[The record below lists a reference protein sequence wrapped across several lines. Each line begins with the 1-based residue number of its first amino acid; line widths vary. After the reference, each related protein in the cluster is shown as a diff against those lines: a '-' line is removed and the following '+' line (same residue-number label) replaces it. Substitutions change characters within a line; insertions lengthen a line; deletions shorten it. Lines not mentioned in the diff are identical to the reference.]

1 MDEAQYRP
9 CRFADKLH
17 SQRNTFKN
25 ILKIKNLHD
34 LEVFVSAAEQGSL
47 SAAAR
52 QLDLSPALASACL
65 KRLEGEL
72 GSPLM
77 VRSTRSLRLTLEGE
91 RLLPAA
97 RLALSGLRNAV
108 EEIATGRRIV
118 RDHLQISMPSDLGRN
133 LLLGWLDD
141 FQARYPEVTFRLEL
155 SDRPA
160 DIYRQPVDLA
170 IRYGVQADS
179 GLVALP
185 LLPGNRRLLCA
196 APDYLAHHGAPANPA
211 DLATHNCLRF
221 RVADGLHE
229 QWRFERNGEEIRVS
243 VDGDRISDDGDAVRR
258 WAVAGRGIA
267 YKSRL
272 EVVPDLLAGR
282 LLALCP
288 EWAGESAPL
297 SLLCADR
304 RQLSPTVVL
313 LRSHLVDCCQKLDK
327 KLG

>member
-1 MDEAQYRP
+1 
-9 CRFADKLH
+9 
-17 SQRNTFKN
+17 
-25 ILKIKNLHD
+25 
-34 LEVFVSAAEQGSL
+34 L

-65 KRLEGEL
+65 KRLEAEL

-97 RLALSGLRNAV
+97 RLAISGGLRTAV

-133 LLLGWLDD
+133 LVLGWLDD
-141 FQARYPEVTFRLEL
+141 FQTRYPEVTFRLEL

-170 IRYGVQADS
+170 IRYGIQADS
-179 GLVALP
+179 GMVALP
-185 LLPGNRRLLCA
+185 LLAGNRRVLCA
-196 APDYLAHHGAPANPA
+196 APDYLARHGTPATPA
-211 DLATHNCLRF
+211 DLAEHNCLRF
-221 RVADGLHE
+221 RLGEGIHE
-229 QWRFERNGEEIRVS
+229 QWRFERGDEILQVT

-258 WAVAGRGIA
+258 WAVAGRGVA

-272 EVVPDLLAGR
+272 DVVPDLLAGR
-282 LLALCP
+282 LIQLCP
-288 EWAGESAPL
+288 EWSGESAPL

-313 LRSHLVDCCQKLDK
+313 LRNHLAECCKSLDEKL
-327 KLG
+327 

>member
-1 MDEAQYRP
+1 MDAAQYLP
-9 CRFADKLH
+9 SLIADKLPDP
-17 SQRNTFKN
+17 RNTFKN

-34 LEVFVSAAEQGSL
+34 LEVFVCAAEQGSL

-65 KRLEGEL
+65 KRLEAEL

-97 RLALSGLRNAV
+97 RLAISGLRTAV

-133 LLLGWLDD
+133 LVLGWLDD
-141 FQARYPEVTFRLEL
+141 FQTRYPEVTFRLEL

-185 LLPGNRRLLCA
+185 LLAGNRRVLCA
-196 APDYLAHHGAPANPA
+196 APVYIARHGMPESPA
-211 DLATHNCLRF
+211 DLADHNCLRF
-221 RVADGLHE
+221 RIADGIHE
-229 QWRFERNGEEIRVS
+229 QWRFERAGDSTQVTVN
-243 VDGDRISDDGDAVRR
+243 GDRISDDGDAVRR

-272 EVVPDLLAGR
+272 DVVPDLLAGR
-282 LLALCP
+282 LVQLCP
-288 EWAGESAPL
+288 EWSGESAPL

-313 LRSHLVDCCQKLDK
+313 LRSYLVDCCKSLDDKL
-327 KLG
+327 

>member
-1 MDEAQYRP
+1 M
-9 CRFADKLH
+9 
-17 SQRNTFKN
+17 
-25 ILKIKNLHD
+25 
-34 LEVFVSAAEQGSL
+34 

-65 KRLEGEL
+65 KRLEAEL

-97 RLALSGLRNAV
+97 RLAISGGLRTAV

-133 LLLGWLDD
+133 LVLGWLDD
-141 FQARYPEVTFRLEL
+141 FQTRYPEVTFRLEL

-170 IRYGVQADS
+170 IRYGIQADS
-179 GLVALP
+179 GMVALP
-185 LLPGNRRLLCA
+185 LLAGNRRVLCA
-196 APDYLAHHGAPANPA
+196 APDYLARHGTPATPA
-211 DLATHNCLRF
+211 DLAEHNCLRF
-221 RVADGLHE
+221 RLGEGIHE
-229 QWRFERNGEEIRVS
+229 QWRFERGDEILQVT

-258 WAVAGRGIA
+258 WAVAGRGVA

-272 EVVPDLLAGR
+272 DVVPDLLAGR
-282 LLALCP
+282 LIQLCP
-288 EWAGESAPL
+288 EWSGESAPL

-313 LRSHLVDCCQKLDK
+313 LRNHLAECCKSLDEKL
-327 KLG
+327 